1 MKLWTSH
8 YNLSNGY
15 PGGSLIGTCGN
26 KTQIEMGLKSK
37 WDSIDVLGLSTM
49 IYLCTL
55 STSGTD
61 VDNQY

>member
-1 MKLWTSH
+1 MKLWISH
-8 YNLSNGY
+8 YDLSVAY
-15 PGGSLIGTCGN
+15 PGVSLVGTRGN
-26 KTQIEMGLKSK
+26 KTQMEMGLKWK

-49 IYLCTL
+49 ICLCTL